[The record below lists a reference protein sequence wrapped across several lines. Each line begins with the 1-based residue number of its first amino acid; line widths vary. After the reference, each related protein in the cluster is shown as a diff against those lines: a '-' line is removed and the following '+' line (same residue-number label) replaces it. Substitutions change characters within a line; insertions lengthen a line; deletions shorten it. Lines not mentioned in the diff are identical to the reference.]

1 LQDTTGGPSIEI
13 KKMKILFSGQGVIKI
28 CEANAY
34 LRKPGEHDEL
44 LLEMVDLVYPQE
56 DTLILEDIFGR
67 RKIVKAKI
75 SELALVDHKII
86 LEIE

>member
-1 LQDTTGGPSIEI
+1 
-13 KKMKILFSGQGVIKI
+13 
-28 CEANAY
+28 
-34 LRKPGEHDEL
+34 
-44 LLEMVDLVYPQE
+44 MVDRVYPQE

-75 SELALVDHKII
+75 SELTLVDHKII